1 MREMRL
7 TRVHLF
13 VAFAFTVMADPV
25 SSVAYAIEAA
35 LRALDG
41 DPASLVAAMSLVV
54 GIIVVVSFTYHQL
67 IGRFPEGGGGP
78 EAVAAAFGEGW
89 TFLPLGALLVD
100 FTLTV
105 AVSCSAGAAALIA
118 YVPALGDARLPIA
131 LALAVAVAG
140 GVLAGHR
147 GRVLFALATQA
158 FILLAAAVIVAGA
171 FADPHSGS
179 AVGGG
184 AHATPLLADASL
196 AAVLAAF
203 PLGMALATG
212 VEAPSNAIAELP
224 QLGDRGRRLFGRGTL
239 WLMVAIVGALTICF
253 AALAVRLAVPLPDGD
268 STLLAGVARASVGG
282 GPAFA
287 CFQALSALLLLA
299 AAASSYLA
307 GSGVLK
313 ALAGLGTDGEA
324 GLLPERLRRENRFL
338 VSHWGVLVVLGAA
351 AAMILA
357 AGGREQELV
366 QFYAVSVFAS
376 FLAATLACARLSL
389 RERRPR
395 ATAANLAG
403 AALVGLV
410 LVLNMTR
417 LDSAIALL
425 ASLAVAAYLWRAW
438 VARGRP
444 GGVGRA
450 PVRG

>member
-1 MREMRL
+1 MRL
-7 TRVHLF
+7 GRVHLF

-41 DPASLVAAMSLVV
+41 DPAGLLAAMSVVV

-67 IGRFPEGGGGP
+67 IGRFPEGGSGP
-78 EAVAAAFGEGW
+78 EAVAAAFGDGW

-118 YVPALGDARLPIA
+118 YAPALGGARLPIA
-131 LALAVAVAG
+131 LALAAGVAG
-140 GVLAGHR
+140 GVLTGHR

-158 FILLAAAVIVAGA
+158 FVLLAAGVIVAGA
-171 FADPHSGS
+171 FAEPHAASS
-179 AVGGG
+179 GGG
-184 AHATPLLADASL
+184 QGSPLLADASL
-196 AAVLAAF
+196 ATVLAAF

-212 VEAPSNAIAELP
+212 VEAPSNAIAQLP

-239 WLMVAIVGALTICF
+239 WLMVAIVGSLTLCF
-253 AALAVRLAVPLPDGD
+253 AALAVRLAVPLPSGD
-268 STLLAGVARASVGG
+268 STLLAEIARASVGG
-282 GPAFA
+282 GAVLA
-287 CFQALSALLLLA
+287 CFQASSALLLLA

-313 ALAGLGTDGEA
+313 ALAGIGLDGA
-324 GLLPERLRRENRFL
+324 SGLLPERLHRENRFL
-338 VSHWGVLVVLGAA
+338 VAHWGVAA
-351 AAMILA
+351 VFVAAVAMILA
-357 AGGREQELV
+357 AGGREQQLV

-389 RERRPR
+389 AERRPG
-395 ATAANLAG
+395 AVTANLAG
-403 AALVGLV
+403 VALVSLV
-410 LVLNMTR
+410 LVLNLTR
-417 LDSAIALL
+417 LDSAISLL
-425 ASLAVAAYLWRAW
+425 VSLAVAAYLWRGW

-444 GGVGRA
+444 GGVARSGSR
-450 PVRG
+450 PRS

>member
-1 MREMRL
+1 MPQMRL
-7 TRVHLF
+7 SRVNLF

-41 DPASLVAAMSLVV
+41 DPASLVATMSLVV
-54 GIIVVVSFTYHQL
+54 GIILVVSFTYHQL
-67 IGRFPEGGGGP
+67 IGRFPRGGGGP

-89 TFLPLGALLVD
+89 AFLPLGALLVD

-118 YVPALGDARLPIA
+118 YVPAVGGARLPVA
-131 LALAVAVAG
+131 LALAAVVAG

-158 FILLAAAVIVAGA
+158 FILLAAAVVVAGA
-171 FADPHSGS
+171 FAGPAAAP
-179 AVGGG
+179 AVGAG
-184 AHATPLLADASL
+184 HAAPLLAGASL
-196 AAVLAAF
+196 PAVLAAL

-212 VEAPSNAIAELP
+212 VEAPSSAIAQLP

-239 WLMVAIVGALTICF
+239 WLMVALVGGLTICF
-253 AALAVRLAVPLPDGD
+253 AALAVRLAVPLPGAD
-268 STLLAGVARASVGG
+268 STLLAEVARASLGG
-282 GPAFA
+282 GIPFA
-287 CFQALSALLLLA
+287 GFQALSALLLLA

-313 ALAGLGTDGEA
+313 ALAGLGADGRS
-324 GLLPERLRRENRFL
+324 GLLPARLRRENRFL
-338 VSHWGVLVVLGAA
+338 VAHWGVVVVFAA
-351 AAMILA
+351 AVAMIVA
-357 AGGREQELV
+357 AGGREQRLV

-376 FLAATLACARLSL
+376 FLAATLACAWLSL
-389 RERRPR
+389 AERRL
-395 ATAANLAG
+395 AAALANLAG
-403 AALVGLV
+403 AALVGFV
-410 LVLNMTR
+410 LALNLTR

-425 ASLAVAAYLWRAW
+425 ASLLVAAYLWRGW

-444 GGVGRA
+444 GGV
-450 PVRG
+450 VRTPAGG

>member
-1 MREMRL
+1 MRL

-25 SSVAYAIEAA
+25 SSVSYAIEAA

-41 DPASLVAAMSLVV
+41 DPASLVASMSLVV

-118 YVPALGDARLPIA
+118 YVPALGAARLPIA
-131 LALAVAVAG
+131 LGLSVAVAG
-140 GVLAGHR
+140 GVLVGHR
-147 GRVLFALATQA
+147 GRVLFAIATQA
-158 FILLAAAVIVAGA
+158 FILLAVGVIAAGA
-171 FADPHSGS
+171 FADPPS
-179 AVGGG
+179 AQAASAG
-184 AHATPLLADASL
+184 AHQAPLLAGASL
-196 AAVLAAF
+196 AAVLAAL

-212 VEAPSNAIAELP
+212 VEAPSNAIAQLP

-253 AALAVRLAVPLPDGD
+253 AALAVRLAVALPGGD
-268 STLLAGVARASVGG
+268 STLLAEVARASVGG
-282 GPAFA
+282 GFAFA
-287 CFQALSALLLLA
+287 AFQAFSALLLLA

-313 ALAGLGTDGEA
+313 ALAGLGLDGSA

-338 VSHWGVLVVLGAA
+338 VSHWGVLVVLAAA

-357 AGGREQELV
+357 AGGREQQLV

-395 ATAANLAG
+395 AAAANLAG
-403 AALVGLV
+403 AALVSLV
-410 LVLNMTR
+410 LALNLTR

-438 VARGRP
+438 VTRGRP
-444 GGVGRA
+444 GGVARA
-450 PVRG
+450 PAR

>member
-1 MREMRL
+1 MRAMRL
-7 TRVHLF
+7 SRIHLF

-35 LRALDG
+35 LRALHG
-41 DPASLVAAMSLVV
+41 DPASLLAAMALVV
-54 GIIVVVSFTYHQL
+54 GTVVVVSLTYHQL

-118 YVPALGDARLPIA
+118 YVPALGGARLPIA
-131 LALAVAVAG
+131 LALAAAVAG

-147 GRVLFALATQA
+147 GRVLFAIATQA
-158 FILLAAAVIVAGA
+158 FVLLALAVILAGA
-171 FADPHSGS
+171 FADPLAAPPAGS
-179 AVGGG
+179 G
-184 AHATPLLADASL
+184 AHGGPLLADASL
-196 AAVLAAF
+196 AAVLAAL

-212 VEAPSNAIAELP
+212 VEAPSNAIAQLP

-239 WLMVAIVGALTICF
+239 WLMVAIVGCLTLCF
-253 AALAVRLAVPLPDGD
+253 AALAVRLGVGLPDGD
-268 STLLAGVARASVGG
+268 STLLAEVARTSVGG
-282 GPAFA
+282 GFAFA
-287 CFQALSALLLLA
+287 SFQAFSALLLLA

-313 ALAGLGTDGEA
+313 ALAGLGLDGSA

-338 VSHWGVLVVLGAA
+338 VAHWGVLAVFAAA
-351 AAMILA
+351 AAMIVA
-357 AGGREQELV
+357 AGGREQDLV

-389 RERRPR
+389 RDRRP
-395 ATAANLAG
+395 AAVAANFAG
-403 AALVGLV
+403 AALVALV
-410 LVLNMTR
+410 LVLNLTR

-425 ASLAVAAYLWRAW
+425 GSLAVAAYLWRAW

-444 GGVGRA
+444 GGV
-450 PVRG
+450 VRTPAG